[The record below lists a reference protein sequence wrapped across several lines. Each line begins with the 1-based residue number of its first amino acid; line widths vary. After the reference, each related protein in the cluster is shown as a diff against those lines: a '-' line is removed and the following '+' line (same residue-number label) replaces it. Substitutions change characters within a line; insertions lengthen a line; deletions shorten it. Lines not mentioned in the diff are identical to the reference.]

1 MSDPQAT
8 GTGNNDAGEPQ
19 DTNLPSGS
27 EGNPSPEA
35 KPTEAPAPGAEAE
48 VVYEFNLPEGVQF
61 ADGEVDAFK
70 TVAKDLK
77 LPKEGAQRILD
88 IATAREQAR
97 AEAFQTTVRGWA
109 ETTKADK
116 ELGKDENIAIAKK
129 TVETFGTPEL
139 KEVLNSS
146 GLGNHPEMIRLM
158 ARIGNAMTE
167 DSVVKGDTGE
177 GTAKPTLANRLY
189 PTSNQQPSA

>member
-1 MSDPQAT
+1 MSDTQAT

-19 DTNLPSGS
+19 DTKLPVGG
-27 EGNPSPEA
+27 EGTPSLET
-35 KPTEAPAPGAEAE
+35 KTTEAPAPGAEAE

-61 ADGEVDAFK
+61 AEGEVDTFK
-70 TVAKDLK
+70 TVAKELK

-97 AEAFQTTVRGWA
+97 AEAFQTTVNGWA
-109 ETTKADK
+109 EATKADK
-116 ELGKDENIAIAKK
+116 ELGKDENLAIAKK

-146 GLGNHPEMIRLM
+146 GLGNHPEVVRMLLK
-158 ARIGNAMTE
+158 IGRQISEDTIVGKGNGANATR
-167 DSVVKGDTGE
+167 DTADILY
-177 GTAKPTLANRLY
+177 GTPTK
-189 PTSNQQPSA
+189 T